1 MDYATW
7 KFVQLVGGLLV
18 IAIIIYYAK
27 HDS

>member
-7 KFVQLVGGLLV
+7 KFIQLVGGLLV
-18 IAIIIYYAK
+18 IAITIYYAK